1 MPSPPQTQP
10 QKAVKRYRR
19 AADGRAE
26 TADDV
31 RSLLWL
37 DRTVS
42 YLWETAWAVLA
53 DVKHGGD
60 DVPRLVELYDFL
72 SDRFQ
77 AVRKDMVV
85 QGLGGPGGRAI
96 FQRIVRFHIFFGY
109 LLSEQVGLWERE
121 REGGGGLVSLLYILT
136 PTPAHHFSFSL
147 GAADV

>member
-1 MPSPPQTQP
+1 M
-10 QKAVKRYRR
+10 
-19 AADGRAE
+19 
-26 TADDV
+26 

-53 DVKHGGD
+53 DAKHGGD

-109 LLSEQVGLWERE
+109 LLSEQVCGEGRERE
-121 REGGGGLVSLLYILT
+121 RRWWWFAVFGMDMYSH
-136 PTPAHHFSFSL
+136 AHPRHSL